1 MSKADTDC
9 SYLLKIRL
17 HVPAAVAAIID
28 TANSVYLLCSFASTP
43 FTGTGFRLFFV
54 EPVTDTDVYTDSK
67 YAKYNSY
74 FELAA

>member
-9 SYLLKIRL
+9 LHLLKIDSN
-17 HVPAAVAAIID
+17 VPGAIAARITV
-28 TANSVYLLCSFASTP
+28 NSVYLLCSFASTP